1 MKFEYFTAYFNILI
15 LLKVGSAEETEVVSE
30 DELPEVQ
37 KPSIKDAENVSDDE
51 LPGPKPAELPADTEV
66 IILHSQ
72 NFPTVFVYM
81 IIRHKIKNDK
91 YII

>member
-1 MKFEYFTAYFNILI
+1 M
-15 LLKVGSAEETEVVSE
+15 SE

-66 IILHSQ
+66 QTLVVNQCALFVHS
-72 NFPTVFVYM
+72 
-81 IIRHKIKNDK
+81 
-91 YII
+91 YIINLIFLHHPMR

>member
-1 MKFEYFTAYFNILI
+1 M
-15 LLKVGSAEETEVVSE
+15 GSAEETEVVSE

-66 IILHSQ
+66 PLYLFMYLISLLCLKELGCFCH
-72 NFPTVFVYM
+72 
-81 IIRHKIKNDK
+81 
-91 YII
+91 

>member
-1 MKFEYFTAYFNILI
+1 M
-15 LLKVGSAEETEVVSE
+15 GGAEETEVVSE

-66 IILHSQ
+66 
-72 NFPTVFVYM
+72 FYFVA
-81 IIRHKIKNDK
+81 
-91 YII
+91 